1 MTVFWLV
8 RLIILKIPSCIYSM
22 KLLTQDILDSGALCL
37 QKDSLREHGW
47 TWSVE
52 VDLSVSPVF
61 HCR

>member
-22 KLLTQDILDSGALCL
+22 KLLTQDILDSGALFL
-37 QKDSLREHGW
+37 QKDSLREHG
-47 TWSVE
+47 WSVE